1 MCCQLA
7 LVNTI
12 YCKKPRLENTWL
24 KSLYRSGKFSR
35 LLRMQE
41 LKGRKCILYRK
52 KKQMYIINK
61 KRTKHNDFCSPYK
74 GQDPRLTVLGNQEI
88 SGKSQSSFHNNF
100 FFNTSKKL
108 LKKQKLN
115 FSRSA
120 LIHMKTRMPS
130 NILSMIV
137 GNLIISTS
145 RQRLSLNI
153 IDKNGKPRS
162 WPNS

>member
-1 MCCQLA
+1 
-7 LVNTI
+7 
-12 YCKKPRLENTWL
+12 
-24 KSLYRSGKFSR
+24 
-35 LLRMQE
+35 
-41 LKGRKCILYRK
+41 
-52 KKQMYIINK
+52 MYIINK

-120 LIHMKTRMPS
+120 LIHMKTRMSS

-145 RQRLSLNI
+145 RQQLSLNI
-153 IDKNGKPRS
+153 TDQNGKPRS